1 MVVVFELRSLFLL
14 LFYKAVV
21 GSQVEENKEQRE
33 WKLPSL
39 NKKSSQKVEKEHK
52 NQHNSRHSLL
62 ERGAG
67 LSELDEALL

>member
-33 WKLPSL
+33 WKASIPQQEKLPEGGEGA
-39 NKKSSQKVEKEHK
+39 QKP
-52 NQHNSRHSLL
+52 
-62 ERGAG
+62 A
-67 LSELDEALL
+67 